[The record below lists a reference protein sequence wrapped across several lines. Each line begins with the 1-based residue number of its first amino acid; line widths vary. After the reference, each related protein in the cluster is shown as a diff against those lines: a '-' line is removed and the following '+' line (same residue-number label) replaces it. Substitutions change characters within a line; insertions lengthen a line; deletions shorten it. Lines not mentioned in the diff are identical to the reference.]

1 MIRSL
6 LQGQSIV
13 LRTDAGPRIGIGHV
27 RRCLAIAEVAAGQ
40 GASPFFVL
48 GQCDEGSRTRIE
60 SAGWPLVVLD
70 RRARFDVS
78 AHLAT
83 VSAPSIVIFDLSH
96 SDAIDDATSLV
107 DLVEAL
113 RAVGNQTVLIDQ
125 PGKLCLTAAAGIGV
139 DLLVFPYVGAE
150 TQAVQPGPRRI
161 VKGPSFV
168 VLDSAYTAAGA
179 DMRIIAPKVH
189 RILVTAGGADPT
201 GITVSFL
208 EALTDSTLPHMDV
221 HVVIGPAFPASTVA
235 AIRDMAVSSRHDV
248 DLLDA
253 PDSLA
258 DEMAWCDIALSASG
272 VTKYEL
278 ACTGTPALL
287 VSTDADHA
295 TMNGPFRG
303 LGTALDLGVVGTASP
318 HDIAAA
324 LTELIADAE
333 LRRAMSSAGRAAI
346 DGQGGT
352 RLVAILAEA
361 AAA

>member
-6 LQGQSIV
+6 LQGRSIV

-27 RRCLAIAEVAAGQ
+27 RRCLVLAEAAARQ
-40 GASPFFVL
+40 GARPFFVL

-60 SAGWPLVVLD
+60 SAGCPLVVLD
-70 RRARFDVS
+70 HRSRFDSS
-78 AHLAT
+78 AHLAA

-96 SDAIDDATSLV
+96 SDAINDATSLV
-107 DLVEAL
+107 DLVAAL
-113 RAVGNQTVLIDQ
+113 RAVGSQTVLIDQ
-125 PGKLCLTAAAGIGV
+125 PGELCLSAAAGIGV
-139 DLLVFPYVGAE
+139 DLLVFPYLGAE

-161 VKGPSFV
+161 VKGPSFAV
-168 VLDSAYTAAGA
+168 MDSAYFAAGA
-179 DMRIIAPKVH
+179 AVRVIAPKAH
-189 RILVTAGGADPT
+189 RILVTAGGGDPA
-201 GITVSFL
+201 GITVNFL
-208 EALTDSTLPHMDV
+208 EALADSTLPHMDV

-235 AIRDMAVSSRHDV
+235 AIRDMAASSRHDV
-248 DLLDA
+248 VLLDA

-287 VSTDADHA
+287 VSTDSDHA
-295 TMNGPFRG
+295 TMNGPFRE

-324 LTELIADAE
+324 LKELIADAE

-346 DGQGGT
+346 DGRGGT
-352 RLVAILAEA
+352 RLFAMLAEA
-361 AAA
+361 AVA